1 MKIIYLQN
9 GMHHKNHHAIINYK
23 NIQLFFINNPHDLD
37 SIDLTQFDCVYSPAT
52 PINASKYPKTKFIFG
67 PHFSVF
73 PIEAQIKMVSCKNAV
88 YNLLCPW
95 VVNLW
100 KPYSICNELQM
111 VTFPF
116 GVDTQRFNTD
126 NSQNKSEIL
135 IYYKH
140 RHPSELQFICNELN
154 NLSIKYSIFSYKHR
168 YDENT
173 YVEYLKKTKYCIW
186 IDAHE
191 SQGFALQ
198 EALSCNVPLLVWNV
212 VSMNQEYG
220 QSYNDIPATTIPH
233 WDARCGEVFYN
244 KNDFKPSFNT
254 FLSKL
259 ETYQPRHFILEHL
272 TFDICETKLI
282 NTINNIRI

>member
-9 GMHHKNHHAIINYK
+9 GMHHKNHHAMINYK
-23 NIQLFFINNPHDLD
+23 NIQLFMINNPHDLD

-88 YNLLCPW
+88 FNLLCPW
-95 VVNLW
+95 VVNFW

-135 IYYKH
+135 IYYKS

-154 NLSIKYSIFSYKHR
+154 NLSIKCSIFSYNHK
-168 YDENT
+168 YN
-173 YVEYLKKTKYCIW
+173 EY
-186 IDAHE
+186 
-191 SQGFALQ
+191 
-198 EALSCNVPLLVWNV
+198 N
-212 VSMNQEYG
+212 
-220 QSYNDIPATTIPH
+220 
-233 WDARCGEVFYN
+233 
-244 KNDFKPSFNT
+244 
-254 FLSKL
+254 
-259 ETYQPRHFILEHL
+259 
-272 TFDICETKLI
+272 
-282 NTINNIRI
+282 